1 MRPNRQVGTCLH
13 VPTYGYVEAG
23 KEGEWNN
30 INFKVTSS
38 VRLEAL
44 LVTHMS
50 NTSQPSP
57 RRRLPLYLAEHT
69 EDE

>member
-1 MRPNRQVGTCLH
+1 M
-13 VPTYGYVEAG
+13 PTYGYVKAG

-44 LVTHMS
+44 LVTNMS
-50 NTSQPSP
+50 NTSQPLSRP
-57 RRRLPLYLAEHT
+57 RLPLYLVEHT

>member
-1 MRPNRQVGTCLH
+1 MR

-38 VRLEAL
+38 IRLEVL
-44 LVTHMS
+44 LVMNMS
-50 NTSQPSP
+50 NTSQPPS
-57 RRRLPLYLAEHT
+57 RRKLSLYLANAPET
-69 EDE
+69 SDIDPRVRLI

>member
-1 MRPNRQVGTCLH
+1 MQYRQVGTRLL
-13 VPTYGYVEAG
+13 VPTYGYVKAG

-38 VRLEAL
+38 ARLEAL
-44 LVTHMS
+44 LVTNMS
-50 NTSQPSP
+50 NTSQSPP
-57 RRRLPLYLAEHT
+57 RRRQPLYLGEP